1 MECPNCKNELNYH
14 DWYGIGMKFDGSG
27 TKSGEILKC
36 ENEVCESYE
45 ETFYTRKEEL
55 FEGYPC

>member
-1 MECPNCKNELNYH
+1 MECPYCKQELKYH
-14 DWYGIGMKFDGSG
+14 DWYGVEMKFDGSG

-36 ENEVCESYE
+36 KNEVCKSYE